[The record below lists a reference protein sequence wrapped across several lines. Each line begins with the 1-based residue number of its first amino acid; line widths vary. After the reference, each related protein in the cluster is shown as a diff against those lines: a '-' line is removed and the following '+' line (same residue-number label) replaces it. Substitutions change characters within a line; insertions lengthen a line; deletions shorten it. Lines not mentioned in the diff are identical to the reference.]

1 MTYGEMLERFDA
13 IIRVM
18 NKKQYISE
26 EFYFVCAN
34 YERKSLVAEALKK
47 GYKLEFTR
55 NNFARFSRV

>member
-18 NKKQYISE
+18 NERQYISE

-34 YERKSLVAEALKK
+34 YERKSLIAEALKK

-55 NNFARFSRV
+55 NNFAKFSRV